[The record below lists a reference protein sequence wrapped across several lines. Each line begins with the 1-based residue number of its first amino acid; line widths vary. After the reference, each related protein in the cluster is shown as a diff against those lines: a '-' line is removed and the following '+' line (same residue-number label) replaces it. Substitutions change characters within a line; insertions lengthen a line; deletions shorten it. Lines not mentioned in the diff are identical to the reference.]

1 MRRTQRW
8 FLAILGGL
16 MLTLGGLAWDALIHS
31 QAQGHTI
38 DESLLNL
45 ANPGHVVFGAGL
57 VLTVIMTL
65 LGFTTSWLEGQR
77 GRGVWKMLSVP
88 AVLWLMMGLAGMIT
102 LAVLSEL
109 G

>member
-1 MRRTQRW
+1 MSRTQRW

-31 QAQGHTI
+31 QAQGHAL
-38 DESLLNL
+38 DEPLLNL
-45 ANPGHVVFGAGL
+45 ANPGHVVFGVGL

-65 LGFTTSWLEGQR
+65 LGFTASWLEGRR